1 MFDVSYYRRLRNM
14 SSMSTYKIRGG
25 NVLKGS
31 IETTAGKN
39 APIAILCAT
48 LLIKGT
54 TVLKNM
60 TQVEEVHRMLE
71 LLESIGVTYEWKNN
85 STLLVDTSKKLDLN
99 KIDRAA
105 CERMRISL
113 LLFGALAA
121 RVKKFNVYRSGGCK
135 LGERSVR
142 PHVMALEELGIDFES
157 HEGYFKVN
165 ASKLKAAEFV
175 MYESGDTA
183 TENAIM
189 AAVLAKGTTTI
200 RFASANYMVQDLCY
214 FLQKAGAKIKG
225 VGTTTLVITGI
236 KSLKSVTGYYL
247 SPDPVDAMAWI
258 SLAIATKSSL
268 VIKNCPLDFLEL
280 ELLKL
285 KVMGQEYKLVN
296 KRFSQNKK
304 LRVADIKIIPS
315 SLHALPDKLYG
326 RPFPGLNIDNV
337 PLFLP
342 ILIMAKGQSMIHDW
356 CYENRAIYY
365 AEMKK
370 LGANVLLLDPH
381 RLLVEGPTKL
391 SPATMNCPPAIRP
404 GMAILIAMLAAK
416 GESTLKDCYPIDR
429 AYESLIKRLNAIG
442 ADIERV

>member
-1 MFDVSYYRRLRNM
+1 
-14 SSMSTYKIRGG
+14 MSTYKIKGG
-25 NVLKGS
+25 NTLKGS

-39 APIAILCAT
+39 APVAILCAT

-54 TVLKNM
+54 SVLKNM
-60 TQVEEVHRMLE
+60 TQVEEIHRMLE
-71 LLESIGVTYEWKNN
+71 LLKSIGATYQWKDATTI
-85 STLLVDTSKKLDLN
+85 SIDTSNTLQLSL
-99 KIDRAA
+99 IDREA
-105 CERMRISL
+105 CQKTRASL
-113 LLFGALAA
+113 LLFGSLAA
-121 RVKKFNVYRSGGCK
+121 RVKEFNVYRSGGCK

-142 PHVMALEELGIDFES
+142 PHVMALQKLGVTFES
-157 HEGYFKVN
+157 HDGYYKVKTK
-165 ASKLKAAEFV
+165 KLKADDIV

-189 AAVLAKGTTTI
+189 AAIFASGITTI

-225 VGTTTLVITGI
+225 IGTTTLQITGV
-236 KSLKSVTGYYL
+236 KKLKSVSGYFL
-247 SPDPVDAMAWI
+247 SPDPVDSMAWI
-258 SLAIATKSSL
+258 ALAIATKSPL
-268 VIKNCPLDFLEL
+268 TIKNCPLDFLEL

-285 KVMGQEYKLVN
+285 NVMEQKYILKN
-296 KRFSQNKK
+296 KRLSQNKK
-304 LRVADIKIIPS
+304 FRIVDIQIIPS
-315 SLHALPDKLYG
+315 ELIALPDKLYG

-365 AEMKK
+365 VEIKK
-370 LGANVLLLDPH
+370 LGANIRLLDPH
-381 RLLVEGPTKL
+381 RVLIEGPTVL
-391 SPATMNCPPAIRP
+391 HPANMTCPPAIRP

-416 GESTLKDCYPIDR
+416 GESMLKDCYPIDR
-429 AYESLIKRLNAIG
+429 AYESLVERLQAIG

>member
-1 MFDVSYYRRLRNM
+1 
-14 SSMSTYKIRGG
+14 MSTYKIRGG

-71 LLESIGVTYEWKNN
+71 LLESIGVRYEWKNE

-99 KIDRAA
+99 SINKKA
-105 CERMRISL
+105 CEKMRVSL

-121 RVKKFNVYRSGGCK
+121 RVKEFNVYRSGGCN

-142 PHVMALEELGIDFES
+142 PHVMALETLGMNFES
-157 HEGYFKVN
+157 HDGYYKVKTN
-165 ASKLKAAEFV
+165 KLKASDII

-189 AAVLAKGTTTI
+189 AAVLAPGTTTI

-214 FLQKAGAKIKG
+214 FLQKAGAKISG
-225 VGTTTLVITGI
+225 IGTTTLVITGV
-236 KSLKSVTGYYL
+236 KALKSVSEYYL

-258 SLAIATKSSL
+258 SLAITTKSNL

-285 KVMGQEYKLVN
+285 SVMGQKYKLTN
-296 KRFSQNKK
+296 KRLSQNKK
-304 LRVADIKIIPS
+304 FRVADIIIIPS
-315 SLHALPDKLYG
+315 ELIALPDKLYG

-365 AEMKK
+365 VEMKR
-370 LGANVLLLDPH
+370 LGANVMLLDPH
-381 RLLVEGPTKL
+381 RVLIEGPTKL
-391 SPATMNCPPAIRP
+391 SSAVMNCPPAIRP

-429 AYESLIKRLNAIG
+429 AYESLVERLNAIG